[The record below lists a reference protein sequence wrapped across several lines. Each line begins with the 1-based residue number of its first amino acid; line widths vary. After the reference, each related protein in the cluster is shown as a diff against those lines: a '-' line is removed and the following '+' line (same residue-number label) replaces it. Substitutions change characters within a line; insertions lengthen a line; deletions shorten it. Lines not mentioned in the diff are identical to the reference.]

1 MTIRCLYCHAILPPH
16 VGLAAHYGTCTVLN
30 NCLGS
35 EWPVRRPYKV
45 SEAEKAARAN
55 EQRGIIL
62 ARARLKAEKHD

>member
-1 MTIRCLYCHAILPPH
+1 

-62 ARARLKAEKHD
+62 ARARLKAEKHG